1 MQAVSNPSSIGPEHL
16 TGALRAVR
24 YLQRMLEE
32 ASLLLFDG
40 RRGSCHGLVLS
51 YFISRGGIQALVAVF
66 STACELLWRV
76 SMGITMCQP
85 RVSWLMNLRIL
96 SLQKH
101 LGEPTC
107 CSSSASCCS
116 LG

>member
-1 MQAVSNPSSIGPEHL
+1 MQAVSNPSSIGPEDL

-76 SMGITMCQP
+76 SMCITM
-85 RVSWLMNLRIL
+85 WLE
-96 SLQKH
+96 SLMF
-101 LGEPTC
+101 
-107 CSSSASCCS
+107 
-116 LG
+116 

>member
-1 MQAVSNPSSIGPEHL
+1 MQAVSNPSSIRPEHL

-66 STACELLWRV
+66 STACELFWRV

-85 RVSWLMNLRIL
+85 RVLWLLNLLIL
-96 SLQKH
+96 SLQQ
-101 LGEPTC
+101 
-107 CSSSASCCS
+107 AS
-116 LG
+116 G